1 MSDSPL
7 EIKVEGNRLIISVD
21 VSPEAVARA
30 RVSST
35 GKSKL
40 VASTGG
46 FTTIKELPGM
56 KLAVNVTAPLDR

>member
-7 EIKVEGNRLIISVD
+7 EIKVEGGRLIISVD
-21 VSPEAVARA
+21 VSPEAIANARI
-30 RVSST
+30 SST

-46 FTTIKELPGM
+46 FTTIRELPGM
-56 KLAVNVTAPLDR
+56 KLAINVTAPLDR

>member
-1 MSDSPL
+1 MSDNPL
-7 EIKVEGNRLIISVD
+7 EIKVDGNRLIISVD

-46 FTTIKELPGM
+46 FTAIRELPGM
-56 KLAVNVTAPLDR
+56 KLAINVTAPLDH

>member
-1 MSDSPL
+1 MPDNSL
-7 EIKVEGNRLIISVD
+7 EIKVDGNRLIISVD

-46 FTTIKELPGM
+46 FTTIRELPGM
-56 KLAVNVTAPLDR
+56 KLAINVTAPLDR

>member
-1 MSDSPL
+1 MSDSPM
-7 EIKVEGNRLIISVD
+7 EIKVEGGRLIISVD
-21 VSPEAVARA
+21 VSPEAVARS

-46 FTTIKELPGM
+46 FTTIRELPGM
-56 KLAVNVTAPLDR
+56 KLAINVTAPLDR